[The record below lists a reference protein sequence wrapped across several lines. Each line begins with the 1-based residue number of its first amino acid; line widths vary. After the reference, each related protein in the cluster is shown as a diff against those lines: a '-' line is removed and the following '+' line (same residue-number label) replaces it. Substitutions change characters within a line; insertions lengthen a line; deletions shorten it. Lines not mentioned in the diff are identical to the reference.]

1 MRVSGVT
8 GGSFGETGRMP
19 HGETPEDV
27 APRAESR
34 ALTVTAP
41 EAPRELPNVYRQAP
55 FLAQLIA
62 TKDQHAQTRRRRRA
76 EPHEAIAAYRA
87 VAGLTTRQ

>member
-19 HGETPEDV
+19 RGGTAEPV
-27 APRAESR
+27 AARAESR

-41 EAPRELPNVYRQAP
+41 EAPRTLPNVYRQAP

-62 TKDQHAQTRRRRRA
+62 TKDQHAQTRSRRRA
-76 EPHEAIAAYRA
+76 EPHEAIAAYQA
-87 VAGLTTRQ
+87 VAGLTAGH

>member
-19 HGETPEDV
+19 PGEAPE
-27 APRAESR
+27 AIATRAESR
-34 ALTVTAP
+34 ALTVIAP
-41 EAPRELPNVYRQAP
+41 EAPRDLPNVYRHAP

-62 TKDQHAQTRRRRRA
+62 TKDQHAQTRSRRRA
-76 EPHEAIAAYRA
+76 EPQEAIAAYRA
-87 VAGLTTRQ
+87 VAGLVG